1 MFYERYFFNQCVV
14 NTKVKCLYTSL
25 INKEYQ
31 ALFVTNHK
39 AHDLWP
45 YNHINY
51 EQKIILKYLINVWIL
66 LWVGEHIKPGVQ
78 SVQQSDNLHGSCSVS
93 VVGAILA
100 EPDYPRE
107 HDSDGIEPLGRH
119 GAFVAQLVRHTDG
132 QHRVQ
137 QPETQALF
145 IL

>member
-1 MFYERYFFNQCVV
+1 MVIKYE
-14 NTKVKCLYTSL
+14 
-25 INKEYQ
+25 
-31 ALFVTNHK
+31 
-39 AHDLWP
+39 P
-45 YNHINY
+45 
-51 EQKIILKYLINVWIL
+51 KIEYLINVWIL
-66 LWVGEHIKPGVQ
+66 LGVGQYVKPSVQ
-78 SVQQSDNLHGSCSVS
+78 SVQQSDNLHGSRSVS

-107 HDSDGIEPLGRH
+107 HDSDGVEPLGRH

-137 QPETQALF
+137 QPETQSLF